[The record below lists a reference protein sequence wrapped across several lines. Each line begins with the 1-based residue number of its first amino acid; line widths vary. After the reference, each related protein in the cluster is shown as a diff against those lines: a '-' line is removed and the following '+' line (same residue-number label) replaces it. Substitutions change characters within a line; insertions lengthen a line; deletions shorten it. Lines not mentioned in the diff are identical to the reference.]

1 MRISTEQAAAE
12 QHVYDQLEAR
22 DGDTVDAFADHCEN
36 WLGSEHTLPL
46 LRAVIAT
53 DDAAWHRLMARIA
66 SDAPALHAALAGIVS
81 HFEKHRA
88 EFIEEEAQNLTRR
101 DAA

>member
-1 MRISTEQAAAE
+1 MRISTEQADAE

-53 DDAAWHRLMARIA
+53 DDAAWLRLMARIKPE
-66 SDAPALHAALAGIVS
+66 APALHSALAGIVD
-81 HFEKHRA
+81 HIEKHRA
-88 EFIEEEAQNLTRR
+88 RFIAEQAQQLTHGEA
-101 DAA
+101 A